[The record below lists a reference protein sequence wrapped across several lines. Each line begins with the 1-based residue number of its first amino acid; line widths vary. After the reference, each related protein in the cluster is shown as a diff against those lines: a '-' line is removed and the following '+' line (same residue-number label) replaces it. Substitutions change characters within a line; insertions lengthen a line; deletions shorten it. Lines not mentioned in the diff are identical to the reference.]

1 MTGRQVVR
9 NVPTGTRPEIPLECR
24 PEIYELMMRTWRK
37 DPRLRPTFTEA
48 RLELSRSLCQWE
60 VNNDDDTSE
69 YLDISGFSE
78 DLEHGMVYFNRR
90 IPEFECEIWYSDLI
104 HLEPDF
110 APTPKTLDSINCC
123 YTWFQGRSKS
133 TACGA
138 AWTLENSQNRT
149 DYSPE
154 TRPKHHIQWLRVC
167 TL

>member
-1 MTGRQVVR
+1 MSGHSALFCGKLRLSVGIELSFNFIKCLLIILFIGCTPYPTLSGRQVVR

-60 VNNDDDTSE
+60 VNNDDDTSD

-90 IPEFECEIWYSDLI
+90 IPEFECEI
-104 HLEPDF
+104 
-110 APTPKTLDSINCC
+110 
-123 YTWFQGRSKS
+123 
-133 TACGA
+133 
-138 AWTLENSQNRT
+138 
-149 DYSPE
+149 
-154 TRPKHHIQWLRVC
+154 
-167 TL
+167 